1 MNAKQFI
8 ESIIEVVRDSTISD
22 ILENLK
28 EPPGRTPNKDL
39 IELSQWYSSLTKKDL
54 EYLKKVIAY
63 SIDGG
68 IFGLLAVIDGV
79 RTFEDDGDGILE
91 LIYKDNSK
99 SIQLNNPSDEYLH
112 DLFNNLKK

>member
-1 MNAKQFI
+1 MNAELFI
-8 ESIIEVVRDSTISD
+8 ESINEVVRNSTISD

-39 IELSQWYSSLTKKDL
+39 IELSQWYSNLTNEDV

-63 SIDGG
+63 SVDGG

-91 LIYKDNSK
+91 LIYKNNSEN
-99 SIQLNNPSDEYLH
+99 IQLNNPKNEYLH
-112 DLFNNLKK
+112 DLFNYLKK